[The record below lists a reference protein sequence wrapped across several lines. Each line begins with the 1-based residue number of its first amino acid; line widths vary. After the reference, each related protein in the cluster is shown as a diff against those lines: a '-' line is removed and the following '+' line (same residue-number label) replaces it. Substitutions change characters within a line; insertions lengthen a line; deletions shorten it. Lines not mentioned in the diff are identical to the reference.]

1 MSQIELTF
9 PNGDLRSVES
19 GITGLEIAKSIAEG
33 LARKALGVK
42 LNDKVLDLTRP
53 LTESGSFKIITPSN
67 DDQDALML
75 LRHSCSHVLAEAVC
89 DLFPGTKLAYGPAID
104 KGFYYDLMTPTPIK
118 EEDFPKIEKRMKEI
132 IKEDRPFTRIDVS
145 AEEGLKRTEG
155 DKYKRD
161 NAERALAREESDGT
175 LSFYCSGKPG
185 ENWEDL
191 CAGPH
196 VPSTGKL
203 KAFKILSLA
212 GAYWHGDQN
221 SDQLTRVYGTCFAD
235 KEGLE
240 NYLTFLEEAKK
251 RDHRRIG
258 KEMDLYHIED
268 HSPGMVFW
276 HPKGTT
282 MVNAL
287 KDYIRGKIDR
297 RGYKEVITPE
307 LVDKSLWIKSGHAD
321 KYNENMFK
329 TFAGEQEMAVKP
341 MNCPCHIQIFNTGL
355 RSWRDLPMRLAEF
368 GKCHRYE
375 PAGTM
380 HGLMRVRGFVQDD
393 AHIFCTEDQIASE
406 VADFC
411 QLVKDVYADFGF
423 NEILVKF
430 STRPEKR
437 VGSDDLW
444 DKAEA
449 ALEEATKL
457 AGLDYVLNP
466 GEGAFYGP
474 KLEFVLKDCLG
485 RDWQCGTIQ
494 VDFNLPQRLGAEY
507 VGKDNQKHIPVM
519 LHRAAVGSI
528 ERFLGILIEEFM
540 GDFPLWLSPV
550 QARVLPISEK
560 FVEYARTVEREL
572 VNAGVRVEVDESNEK
587 LGYKIRQCE
596 LQKVPYLLIVGEKEV
611 ADGVV
616 SVRRRKD
623 GDKGSMT
630 VADFLKMTEDDRKVV
645 R

>member
-9 PNGDLRSVES
+9 PDGSVRCVES
-19 GITGLEIAKSIAEG
+19 GITGLEIAKQISEG
-33 LARKALGVK
+33 LARKALGIK
-42 LNDKVLDLTRP
+42 LGDRVLDLTRP
-53 LTESGSFKIITPSN
+53 LTQGGNFRIITPNN
-67 DDQDALML
+67 DDPDALML
-75 LRHSCSHVLAEAVC
+75 LRHSCSHVMAEAIC
-89 DLFPGTKLAYGPAID
+89 DLFPGTKLAYGPAVE
-104 KGFYYDLMTPTPIK
+104 KGFYYDLVTPTPIQQADI
-118 EEDFPKIEKRMKEI
+118 ERIEKRMKEI
-132 IKEDRPFTRIDVS
+132 VKEDRPFTRVEFP
-145 AEEGLKRTEG
+145 AAEGLARVAG

-161 NAERALAREESDGT
+161 NAERALAREGSDGT
-175 LSFYCSGKPG
+175 LSFYATGTPGK
-185 ENWEDL
+185 NWEDL
-191 CAGPH
+191 CYGPH

-203 KAFKILSLA
+203 KAFKVLSLA
-212 GAYWHGDQN
+212 GAYWHGDQS
-221 SDQLTRVYGTCFAD
+221 SDQLTRVWGTSFCD

-240 NYLTFLEEAKK
+240 KYLKFIEEAEK
-251 RDHRRIG
+251 RDHRKIG

-276 HPKGTT
+276 HPKGTV

-287 KDYIRGKIDR
+287 KQYIRNKIDK

-307 LVDKSLWIKSGHAD
+307 IVDKSLWIRSGHAD

-329 TFAGEQEMAVKP
+329 TMAGDREMAVKP
-341 MNCPCHIQIFNTGL
+341 MNCPCHIQIFNQGL
-355 RSWRDLPMRLAEF
+355 KSWRDLPLRLAEF

-411 QLVKDVYADFGF
+411 KLVKEIYADFGF

-437 VGSDDLW
+437 VGSDELW

-449 ALEEATKL
+449 SLEDATKL

-474 KLEFVLKDCLG
+474 KLEFVLKDSLG

-494 VDFNLPQRLGAEY
+494 VDLNLPGRLGAEY
-507 VGKDNQKHIPVM
+507 VGKDNQKHVPVM

-528 ERFLGILIEEFM
+528 ERFLGILIEEYV
-540 GDFPLWLSPV
+540 GDFPLWLAPV

-560 FVEYARTVEREL
+560 FIDYAKEVEGKLLE
-572 VNAGVRVEVDESNEK
+572 AGVRTEVDNSNEK
-587 LGYKIRQCE
+587 LGYKIRRCE
-596 LQKVPYLLIVGEKEV
+596 LQKVPYLLIVGEKE
-611 ADGVV
+611 AGEGKV
-616 SVRRRKD
+616 SVRRRKA
-623 GDKGSMT
+623 GDQGAKAVEEFIAQVKSEASVG
-630 VADFLKMTEDDRKVV
+630 
-645 R
+645 

>member
-1 MSQIELTF
+1 MC
-9 PNGDLRSVES
+9 G
-19 GITGLEIAKSIAEG
+19 
-33 LARKALGVK
+33 
-42 LNDKVLDLTRP
+42 
-53 LTESGSFKIITPSN
+53 
-67 DDQDALML
+67 
-75 LRHSCSHVLAEAVC
+75 
-89 DLFPGTKLAYGPAID
+89 
-104 KGFYYDLMTPTPIK
+104 
-118 EEDFPKIEKRMKEI
+118 
-132 IKEDRPFTRIDVS
+132 
-145 AEEGLKRTEG
+145 
-155 DKYKRD
+155 
-161 NAERALAREESDGT
+161 NAQRALAREGADGT
-175 LSFYCSGKPG
+175 LSFYANGEPGK
-185 ENWEDL
+185 NWEDL

-203 KAFKILSLA
+203 KSFKLLSLA

-240 NYLTFLEEAKK
+240 TYLKFLEEAEK

-276 HPKGTT
+276 HPNGTK

-297 RGYKEVITPE
+297 RGYLEVITPE
-307 LVDKSLWIKSGHAD
+307 IVNKTLWIKSGHAD

-329 TFAGEQEMAVKP
+329 TMAGDVEMAVKP

-393 AHIFCTEDQIASE
+393 AHIFCTEEQIASE

-411 QLVKDVYADFGF
+411 ALVKEIYHDFGF
-423 NEILVKF
+423 DSIVVKF
-430 STRPEKR
+430 STRPERR
-437 VGSDDLW
+437 VGSDELW

-457 AGLDYVLNP
+457 AGLDYILNP

-474 KLEFVLKDCLG
+474 KLEFTLKDSLG

-540 GDFPLWLSPV
+540 GDFPLWLAPV

-560 FVEYARTVEREL
+560 FAEYAHKVEREL
-572 VNAGVRVEVDESNEK
+572 VNAGVRCDIDESNEK
-587 LGYKIRQCE
+587 LGYKFRQCE
-596 LQKVPYLLIVGEKEV
+596 LQKVPYKIIVGEKEM
-611 ADGVV
+611 AEGKV
-616 SVRRRKD
+616 SVNKRKE
-623 GDKGSMT
+623 GDKGQMT
-630 VADFLKMTEDDRKVV
+630 VAQFLEMTEDDRKVV